1 MQNQDTTSNRE
12 LQMTQTTPQEFWQAV
27 AEFNQGEFYACHD
40 TLEALWM
47 EAMEPE
53 KTFYQGVLQIAVALY
68 HLNNHNLRGAVIL
81 LGEGVNRLRRYQP
94 DFSEIDVAELVI
106 QSAGLLTVLQQT
118 DVSQVEALV
127 QHMALQHS
135 DQSNAAEASDFSQDL
150 RSPLIR
156 RNPPIC

>member
-1 MQNQDTTSNRE
+1 MSDRK
-12 LQMTQTTPQEFWQAV
+12 LQMTQTIPQELWQAV

-68 HLNNHNLRGAVIL
+68 HLDNHNLRGAVIL
-81 LGEGVNRLRRYQP
+81 LGEGVNRLRCYQP

-106 QSAGLLTVLQQT
+106 QSAGLLTILQQT
-118 DVSQVEALV
+118 DASQVEALV
-127 QHMALQHS
+127 QHMALQRS
-135 DQSNAAEASDFSQDL
+135 EQGNAEASDFSQDL
-150 RSPLIR
+150 RSPRIQR
-156 RNPPIC
+156 YPPIC